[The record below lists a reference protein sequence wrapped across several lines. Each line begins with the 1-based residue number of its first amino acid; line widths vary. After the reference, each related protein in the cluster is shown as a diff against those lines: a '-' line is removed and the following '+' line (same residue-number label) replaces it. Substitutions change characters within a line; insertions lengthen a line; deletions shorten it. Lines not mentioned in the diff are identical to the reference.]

1 MSVNNDLIN
10 IQKFIFRDA
19 LQHGIRR
26 ILYLEDDFELDNPIQ
41 KEDKEQITNF
51 ILSEQPNVYGLCNF
65 TIPTLSTMNSYHN
78 KSLYNMIGMTH
89 VMFYDSHA
97 MRNIHDYFENFKGDK
112 NLLGVDTSIY
122 TVPDISVYRYYKPLV
137 FQKFP
142 STDSQKLGWKNNMGE
157 FTANM
162 CIKGVKLLKLDKQF
176 QPGFTIVYLI
186 PFILYIIG
194 MIMIVVILKYLYRKY
209 K

>member
-1 MSVNNDLIN
+1 MCD
-10 IQKFIFRDA
+10 
-19 LQHGIRR
+19 GGG
-26 ILYLEDDFELDNPIQ
+26 E
-41 KEDKEQITNF
+41 KEDKDEITNF

-65 TIPTLSTMNSYHN
+65 TIPTLSTLTSYHN

-97 MRNIHDYFENFKGDK
+97 MRNIHDYFDNFKGDK
-112 NLLGVDTSIY
+112 NSLGVDTSIY

-157 FTANM
+157 LTANM

-186 PFILYIIG
+186 PFVLYMIGII
-194 MIMIVVILKYLYRKY
+194 IIVAILKYLHRKY